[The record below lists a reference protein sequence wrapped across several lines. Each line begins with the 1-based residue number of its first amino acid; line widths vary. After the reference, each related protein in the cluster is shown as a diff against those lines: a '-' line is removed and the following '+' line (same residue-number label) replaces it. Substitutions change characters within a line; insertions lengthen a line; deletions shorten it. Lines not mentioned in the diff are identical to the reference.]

1 MNKVLRN
8 SWALFLGMGCIMMA
22 YGFQGSLL
30 GVRAVQEEFSL
41 TSTGFMMSGYF
52 VGYFIGAATIPNII
66 SRVGHIRVFAAF
78 ASLSSLVILMHSI
91 IVNPLVWFFLRVLT
105 GISMVCIYTVAESWL
120 NDRSSNKN
128 RGSVLSIYMVI
139 LYGTMGIGMFLL
151 NFSSP
156 LNFQPFILVSVIT
169 SAALIPI
176 LLTKKKPPTFKK
188 IQAMNLKDLYEA
200 SPFGMISSL
209 FYGTMGIGMFLLNF
223 SSPLNFQPFILV
235 SVITS
240 IALIPILLTKKK
252 PPTFKRI
259 KVMTLKDLY
268 ESSPFGMVSS
278 FFYGT
283 IQAALFTLLAVYATS
298 MNFTILEISIVTFL
312 LAISGAISQF
322 PVGKISDMYDRR
334 KVIVF
339 SSFGA
344 AAFAIFTILV
354 TRQMYLPGELA
365 TSKTWFYIFLV
376 LFSFCSLPMFS
387 LILAHTNDFIPKEK
401 FVAAGAGLQFVFGL
415 GAMSGPFLC
424 SIFMDLVG
432 PNGFFVFLFF
442 FNSVIGLFGMYRMK
456 VRKTVENPDSQFVAM
471 PQTITPAGIELNP
484 STEHIEEPYSDKV
497 KEILERKGVKYKKED
512 EQLKTDNQ
520 VN

>member
-1 MNKVLRN
+1 MNKILKN
-8 SWALFLGMGCIMMA
+8 SWALFLGMGFIMMA

-78 ASLSSLVILMHSI
+78 ASLASLVILVHSI
-91 IVNPLVWFFLRVLT
+91 FINPFIWFLLRVMT

-151 NFSSP
+151 NFSAP
-156 LNFQPFILVSVIT
+156 KNFQPFILVSVIT

-176 LLTKKKPPTFKK
+176 LLTKKKPPTFKR
-188 IQAMNLKDLYEA
+188 IQAMSIKNLYEA
-200 SPFGMISSL
+200 SPLGF
-209 FYGTMGIGMFLLNF
+209 
-223 SSPLNFQPFILV
+223 
-235 SVITS
+235 
-240 IALIPILLTKKK
+240 
-252 PPTFKRI
+252 
-259 KVMTLKDLY
+259 
-268 ESSPFGMVSS
+268 VSS

-283 IQAALFTLLAVYATS
+283 IQSALFTLLAVYASS

-312 LAISGAISQF
+312 LAVSGAIAQF
-322 PVGKISDMYDRR
+322 PVGKLSDIYDRR
-334 KVIVF
+334 KVLVI
-339 SSFGA
+339 STFGA
-344 AAFAIFTILV
+344 AIFSILAILV
-354 TRQMYLPGELA
+354 SRQMYLPEGLA
-365 TSKTWFYIFLV
+365 TSKTWFYIFFI

-387 LILAHTNDFIPKEK
+387 LILAHTNDNISKEN
-401 FVAAGAGLQFVFGL
+401 FVAAGAGLQFLFGL

-424 SIFMDLVG
+424 SVFMDLVG

-442 FNSVIGLFGMYRMK
+442 FHSIIGLFGIYRMG
-456 VRKTVENPDSQFVAM
+456 VRQTIENPDSQFVAM

-484 STEHIEEPYSDKV
+484 TTEPIEEPEKNS
-497 KEILERKGVKYKKED
+497 KEII
-512 EQLKTDNQ
+512 
-520 VN
+520 

>member
-1 MNKVLRN
+1 MDKILKN
-8 SWALFLGMGCIMMA
+8 SWALFLGMGFIMMA

-78 ASLSSLVILMHSI
+78 ASLASLVILIHSI
-91 IVNPLVWFFLRVLT
+91 IINPFVWFLLRVMT

-128 RGSVLSIYMVI
+128 RGSILSIYMVV

-156 LNFQPFILVSVIT
+156 KNFQPFILVSVIT

-176 LLTKKKPPTFKK
+176 LLTKKKPPNFKK
-188 IQAMNLKDLYEA
+188 ITGLSLKDLYDA
-200 SPFGMISSL
+200 SPLG
-209 FYGTMGIGMFLLNF
+209 
-223 SSPLNFQPFILV
+223 
-235 SVITS
+235 
-240 IALIPILLTKKK
+240 A
-252 PPTFKRI
+252 
-259 KVMTLKDLY
+259 
-268 ESSPFGMVSS
+268 VSS

-283 IQAALFTLLAVYATS
+283 IQSALFTLIAVYATS

-312 LAISGAISQF
+312 LAVSGSIAQF
-322 PVGKISDMYDRR
+322 PIGKLSDIYDRR
-334 KVIVF
+334 KVLVI

-344 AAFAIFTILV
+344 ALFAVISIIV
-354 TRQMYLPGELA
+354 SRQMYLPDGLA
-365 TSKTWFYIFLV
+365 TSKTLFYFFFI

-387 LILAHTNDFIPKEK
+387 LILAHTNDNIAKEK
-401 FVAAGAGLQFVFGL
+401 FVAAGAGLQFIFGL

-424 SIFMDLVG
+424 SLFMDFVG

-442 FNSVIGLFGMYRMK
+442 FHSVIGFFGIYRMS
-456 VRKTVENPDSQFVAM
+456 VRKTIENPDSQFVAM

-497 KEILERKGVKYKKED
+497 KEILERKGVKYKKTES
-512 EQLKTDNQ
+512 QTQ
-520 VN
+520 